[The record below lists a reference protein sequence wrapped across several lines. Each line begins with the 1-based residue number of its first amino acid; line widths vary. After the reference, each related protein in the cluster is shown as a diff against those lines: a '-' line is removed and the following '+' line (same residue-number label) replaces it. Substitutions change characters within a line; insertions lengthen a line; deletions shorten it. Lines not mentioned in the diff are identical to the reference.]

1 MYLSEEGTIEGHSEK
16 AVYCPHA
23 NVQVHQEPLLLQSVD
38 CGTNPLWRQTSQY
51 NSVSS
56 QRLVTLE

>member
-1 MYLSEEGTIEGHSEK
+1 MYLSEEGAIEGHSEK

-38 CGTNPLWRQTSQY
+38 CGTNPLGRQTSQY
-51 NSVSS
+51 LSVSS
-56 QRLVTLE
+56 RRLVTLE

>member
-1 MYLSEEGTIEGHSEK
+1 MYLSEEGAIEGHSEK

-38 CGTNPLWRQTSQY
+38 CGTNPLGRQTS
-51 NSVSS
+51 
-56 QRLVTLE
+56 